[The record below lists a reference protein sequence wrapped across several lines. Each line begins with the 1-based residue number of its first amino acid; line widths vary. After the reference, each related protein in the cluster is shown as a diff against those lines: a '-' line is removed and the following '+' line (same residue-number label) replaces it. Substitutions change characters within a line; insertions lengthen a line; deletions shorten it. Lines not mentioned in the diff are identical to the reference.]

1 MADQHSHQGE
11 HNEEKKHGY
20 YTGDIHNQFV
30 EEHVVNNSV
39 KLIWRTFWILLFI
52 TIFEVGIAFTS
63 IPHDIL
69 IIIFIVLTV
78 VKAYFIVAFFMHLK
92 HETVPLKYSIILPF
106 VLILYLIVMAIA
118 EGNYLNIVGS

>member
-1 MADQHSHQGE
+1 MADNHQN
-11 HNEEKKHGY
+11 HHGY

-30 EEHVVNNSV
+30 EEHYDPKNRSV
-39 KLIWRTFWILLFI
+39 IWRTFWILLVI

-69 IIIFIVLTV
+69 ILIFIVLTI

-92 HETVPLKYSIILPF
+92 HEKISFAYTIILPF
-106 VLILYLIVMAIA
+106 ILIVYLIGMALA
-118 EGNYLNIVGS
+118 EGNFLNLWDRLF

>member
-1 MADQHSHQGE
+1 MANHHDKDEQHD
-11 HNEEKKHGY
+11 EKKHGY

-30 EEHVVNNSV
+30 EEHVDSNAV
-39 KLIWRTFWILLFI
+39 KIIWKTFWILLAI

-69 IIIFIVLTV
+69 IVIFIVLTI
-78 VKAYFIVAFFMHLK
+78 VKAYYIIAYFMHLK

-106 VLILYLIVMAIA
+106 VLILFFVVMAIA
-118 EGNYLNIVGS
+118 EGNYLNLIG